1 MTLTRLVVVLVGL
14 LLGSGAL
21 TGNAS
26 ATPVTACQN
35 LYWPLREGTYNAK
48 SSFTNQQDLTDNLK
62 ILDSVSMR
70 LTDVKHPF
78 VDEDLTRYQTNLG
91 ALATQGK
98 LDPAVAQRLSAQAQ
112 DVIDCANTLDMPPR

>member
-1 MTLTRLVVVLVGL
+1 MKLTRLVAALIGL
-14 LLGSGAL
+14 LCLNGAL
-21 TGNAS
+21 AGTAS
-26 ATPVTACQN
+26 ATPVIACQN
-35 LYWPLREGTYNAK
+35 LYWPLRIDTYAAK

-78 VDEDLTRYQTNLG
+78 VEEDMTRFQTNLG

-98 LDPAVAQRLSAQAQ
+98 LDPPVAQRLSAQAQ
-112 DVIDCANTLDMPPR
+112 DLIDCANTLDLPP